1 MPPQPKGSPEHDAWR
16 AQRAIIFQLLR
27 DDHPQRW
34 TRQQLDHEI
43 PDFQPTTIN
52 DALARL
58 EQEGVARFSGEHV
71 WASRC
76 ARHLDTLEVITI

>member
-27 DDHPQRW
+27 DDHPERW
-34 TRQQLDHEI
+34 TRQELEREI
-43 PDFQPTTIN
+43 PDFGPVID

-58 EQEGVARFSGEHV
+58 EREGVAHLSDGAV